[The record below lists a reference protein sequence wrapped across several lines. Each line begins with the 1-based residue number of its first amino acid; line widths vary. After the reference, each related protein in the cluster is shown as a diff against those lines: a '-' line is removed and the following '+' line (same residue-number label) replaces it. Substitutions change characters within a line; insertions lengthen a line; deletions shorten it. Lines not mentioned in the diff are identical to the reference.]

1 MAVLEEIKK
10 GLEQA
15 IEYEVERQYNAWR
28 EKYAMYETIVE
39 YFETEENWSKLQ
51 RCYLVNGEAA
61 EFRRM
66 LREAMGLEEDD
77 ECT

>member
-1 MAVLEEIKK
+1 MAVFEEIKK

-28 EKYAMYETIVE
+28 EKYEMYEAIAE
-39 YFETEENWSKLQ
+39 YFEAEENWSRLQ
-51 RCYLVNGEAA
+51 RCYLINGEAA

-66 LREAMGLEEDD
+66 LREAMGLDGKHEH
-77 ECT
+77 

>member
-1 MAVLEEIKK
+1 MAVFDDIKK

-15 IEYEVERQYNAWR
+15 IEENIIIGYNQWR
-28 EKYAMYETIVE
+28 EKYAMYEAIAE
-39 YFETEENWSKLQ
+39 YFEAEENWSKLQ

-77 ECT
+77 E

>member
-1 MAVLEEIKK
+1 MTVFDDIKK

-15 IEYEVERQYNAWR
+15 IEENIIIGYNQWR
-28 EKYAMYETIVE
+28 EKYTMYEAIVE

-77 ECT
+77 E

>member
-1 MAVLEEIKK
+1 MFDDIKK

-15 IEYEVERQYNAWR
+15 IEENIIIGYNQWR
-28 EKYAMYETIVE
+28 EKYEIYEAIAE

-51 RCYLVNGEAA
+51 QCYLINGESA

-66 LREAMGLEEDD
+66 LREAMGLEE
-77 ECT
+77 EY

>member
-1 MAVLEEIKK
+1 MTVFDDIKK

-15 IEYEVERQYNAWR
+15 IEENIIIGYNQWR
-28 EKYAMYETIVE
+28 EKYEMYEAIAE
-39 YFETEENWSKLQ
+39 HFETEENWSKLPSK
-51 RCYLVNGEAA
+51 YLVNGEAA

-77 ECT
+77 E

>member
-1 MAVLEEIKK
+1 MAVFDDIKK

-15 IEYEVERQYNAWR
+15 IEENIIIGYKQWR
-28 EKYAMYETIVE
+28 EKYEIYEAIVG

-51 RCYLVNGEAA
+51 RCYLINGESA

-66 LREAMGLEEDD
+66 LREAMGLEEKY
-77 ECT
+77 